1 MDPISLSS
9 SLGSMTNKLLTR
21 CKHIWRE
28 CLEHVLRLK
37 GKGAEDTGGDLNTVA
52 NCFDAIEHAFGGLL
66 EIFVIGAAPDSISLE
81 TLRQRIG
88 DLNLGRP
95 FMVICRPHMWP
106 NGLPLLP
113 RNSSKESD
121 VVLAISH
128 GKERSPFA
136 CLNFVF
142 EA

>member
-9 SLGSMTNKLLTR
+9 WLGSTTNRLLTR

-37 GKGAEDTGGDLNTVA
+37 GKGAEDTGGDLDTVA

-66 EIFVIGAAPDSISLE
+66 EIFVVGAASDLISLE
-81 TLRQRIG
+81 SLGQRIG
-88 DLNLGRP
+88 GLNLGRP
-95 FMVICRPHMWP
+95 LRVICRPHMWP

-113 RNSSKESD
+113 RSSSKESD
-121 VVLAISH
+121 GVLVISH
-128 GKERSPFA
+128 GQERSPSA
-136 CLNFVF
+136 CLNFVS